1 MADLSALVV
10 DFGGV
15 LTTSLLESFQ
25 AFCEKEGVDPAR
37 MEALIRASY
46 HEGDLESPVT
56 LVETGRMSTEEFER
70 HLAKALS
77 EGLHQPVAAEGL
89 VGRMLGGIR
98 PDERMLEGV
107 RRIRKE
113 GIATA
118 LLSNSWDLRHY
129 TDFRDGLFDVIVI
142 SGEVG
147 LRKPD
152 PEIYAL
158 TAERLA
164 LPPEACVFVDD
175 HPGNVEAATTA
186 GMTGVWHRDTEETLS
201 RLEELFELRGFL
213 TS

>member
-1 MADLSALVV
+1 MAELSALVV

-25 AFCEKEGVDPAR
+25 AFCEREGVDPAR
-37 MEALIRASY
+37 MEALIRTSY
-46 HEGDLESPVT
+46 HEGDPESPVT

-70 HLAKALS
+70 HLAEALS
-77 EGLHQPVAAEGL
+77 EGLHRPVSADGL

-129 TDFRDGLFDVIVI
+129 ADLRDGLFDVVVI

-152 PEIYAL
+152 PEIYSL
-158 TAERLA
+158 TAERLE
-164 LPPEACVFVDD
+164 LPPQLCVFVDD
-175 HPGNVEAATTA
+175 HPGNVQAAQAA
-186 GMTGVWHRDTEETLS
+186 GMTGVWHAEAEETLR
-201 RLEELFELRGFL
+201 RLEDLFELPEVL
-213 TS
+213 TG